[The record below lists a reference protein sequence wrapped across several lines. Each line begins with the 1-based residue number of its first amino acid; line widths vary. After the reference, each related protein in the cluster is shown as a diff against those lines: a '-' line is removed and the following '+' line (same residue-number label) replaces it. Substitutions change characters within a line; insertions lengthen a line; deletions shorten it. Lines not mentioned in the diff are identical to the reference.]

1 MPIWLEELL
10 TRIAMPACVGLA
22 AAAVGLLALALRR
35 RRTAAGLLWFGIAWL
50 WLWSMPAFVDRIAP
64 ILVQHHPTP
73 AIRSLP
79 RADAIVVLLSYVVPP
94 SRGRD
99 WALADTK
106 ADSLWHGARLFAAG
120 KAPVVVV
127 SGTNWFP
134 RPGRPTGAD
143 IMKEFLSTLGVPK
156 AAVLTEGKSRTTYE
170 NAAFVARLASEHDI
184 DTVLLVTRGRHM
196 SRALGAFRKAGLD
209 AIPAS
214 PTPRWTYGN
223 GTARDYLPS
232 AAALLEA
239 SKFLSEWLAAKVYAW
254 RGWI

>member
-1 MPIWLEELL
+1 MPVWLEELL

-35 RRTAAGLLWFGIAWL
+35 RRAAAGLLWFGIAWL

-64 ILVQHHPTP
+64 ILVQQHPTP

-79 RADAIVVLLSYVVPP
+79 RADAIVVLLSHVVPP
-94 SRGRD
+94 TRGRD
-99 WALADTK
+99 WALASTT

-120 KAPVVVV
+120 KAPAVVV
-127 SGTNWFP
+127 SGTTWSP

-143 IMKEFLSTLGVPK
+143 IMKEFLSDLGVPE
-156 AAVLTEGKSRTTYE
+156 AAVLTEGRSRTTYE
-170 NAAFVARLASEHDI
+170 NATFVARLAAEHDI

-196 SRALGAFRKAGLD
+196 PRALGAFRKAGLD

-214 PTPRWTYGN
+214 PSPRWTYGN
-223 GTARDYLPS
+223 GTARDYLPNAS
-232 AAALLEA
+232 ALLEA
-239 SKFLSEWLAAKVYAW
+239 SKFLSEWLAAKVYVW
-254 RGWI
+254 RGWM

>member
-22 AAAVGLLALALRR
+22 AAALGLFALALRR

-50 WLWSMPAFVDRIAP
+50 WLWSMPAFVDRISP
-64 ILVQHHPTP
+64 VLVKQHPAP

-94 SRGRD
+94 SNGRG
-99 WALADTK
+99 WALANTT

-170 NAAFVARLASEHDI
+170 NAAFVARLAAEHGI

-196 SRALGAFRKAGLD
+196 PRALGAFRKAGLD
-209 AIPAS
+209 AVPAS
-214 PTPRWTYGN
+214 PSPLWSFGN
-223 GTARDYLPS
+223 GTAKDYLPS
-232 AAALLEA
+232 ASALLEA
-239 SKFLSEWLAAKVYAW
+239 SRFLSEWLAARVYVW